1 MASIYEGRR
10 LQLLLTRS
18 LCRTDPMATLAACLA
33 GGVDL
38 VQVREKPFRDDAL
51 AWIDRVA
58 ERCAEHGVPVVVND
72 RRDLAEARGLGL
84 HLGQE
89 DLAAFPRGSLRRRAI
104 PLGLSTHDEH
114 ELALALDEAPDAVG
128 VGPCHATTTKGYTRG
143 LDPDELARLLSLA
156 PVPAFGIGGITPA
169 RLPPLLGLGLRRIAV
184 SSCLLAAE
192 DPRAVA
198 ADLRAMLDDRPLD
211 DPTVRQVKPPYLR

>member
-18 LCRTDPMATLAACLA
+18 LCRGDPLATLAACLA

-38 VQVREKPFRDDAL
+38 VQVREKPFGEDAL
-51 AWIDRVA
+51 AWIDDVVA
-58 ERCAEHGVPVVVND
+58 RCAEHGVPVVVND

-89 DLAAFPRGSLRRRAI
+89 DLAAFPRGSLRRRSI
-104 PLGLSTHDEH
+104 PLGVSTHDPQ
-114 ELALALDEAPDAVG
+114 ELARAMDEAPDAIG
-128 VGPCHATTTKGYTRG
+128 VGPCHATTTKGYARG
-143 LDPDELARLLSLA
+143 LAPAELARLLSLA
-156 PVPAFGIGGITPA
+156 SVPAFGIGGITPA
-169 RLPPLLGLGLRRIAV
+169 RLPPLLDLGLRRIAV

-192 DPRAVA
+192 DPRAEA
-198 ADLRAMLDDRPLD
+198 AALRAMLDG
-211 DPTVRQVKPPYLR
+211 RQLGEPIPAPVKPPVRP